1 VTTAYIP
8 TVGEYAARA
17 LASFLDLQAAGRRFA
32 PSGTTPAARRA
43 AVELVHACLGMMRKF
58 PLQAREDFASVLP
71 LTQLELELIG
81 RAPFEAPEI
90 AEALAQ
96 RLAEWASRSPILV
109 DEANVHAADFLEKL
123 GPHLDRWNERQHA
136 SKAAAYLLRL

>member
-1 VTTAYIP
+1 MTTAYIP

-17 LASFLDLQAAGRRFA
+17 LTSFVELHAAGRHLA
-32 PSGTTPAARRA
+32 PSRTTPAVRRA
-43 AVELVHACLGMMRKF
+43 AVELVQACLGMMRKF

-71 LTQLELELIG
+71 LTQLELELIA
-81 RAPFEAPEI
+81 RTPFEAPEI
-90 AEALAQ
+90 AEVLAQ

-109 DEANVHAADFLEKL
+109 DEANVHAADFLERL

-136 SKAAAYLLRL
+136 SKAAAELLRL

>member
-17 LASFLDLQAAGRRFA
+17 LASFDDLQAEGRRFA
-32 PSGTTPAARRA
+32 HSRITPAGRRA
-43 AVELVHACLGMMRKF
+43 AVELVHSCLGMMRKF

-71 LTQLELELIG
+71 FTQLELELIG
-81 RAPFEAPEI
+81 RTPFESPEI

-96 RLAEWASRSPILV
+96 RLVEWASRSPILV
-109 DEANVHAADFLEKL
+109 DEANVHAADFLERL
-123 GPHLDRWNERQHA
+123 SPHLDRWSERQHA
-136 SKAAAYLLRL
+136 SNAAAELLRL